1 MIPPVCPL
9 AVTSYYNSQAS
20 TYRADYNMSGQDS
33 STNDTPATS
42 QGIASVTDIP
52 GQPTEDS
59 SVIAQELAKL
69 QARIKTLEEEA

>member
-1 MIPPVCPL
+1 
-9 AVTSYYNSQAS
+9 
-20 TYRADYNMSGQDS
+20 MSGQDS

-69 QARIKTLEEEA
+69 QARIKTLEEEAWARNRKRAREDKHLFS